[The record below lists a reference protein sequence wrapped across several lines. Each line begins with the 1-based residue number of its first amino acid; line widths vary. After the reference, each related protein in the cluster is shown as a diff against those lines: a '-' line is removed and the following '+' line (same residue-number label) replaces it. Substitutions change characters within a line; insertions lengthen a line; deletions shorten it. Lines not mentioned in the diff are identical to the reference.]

1 MEKIY
6 FYTMNTTDRLKEL
19 NNLFLRKTFPL
30 RAATVSGYFTEHFD
44 QISYSERSFSRDLK
58 ALREKLAERYPS
70 LEEAEG
76 GLIRY
81 SKSENRFYYIRDDIS
96 AFPTFSD
103 KELDQIASIID
114 FNKHLFTGGNGNG
127 LVNKLRAIALENN
140 LSKHEDLANWPAIEL
155 INEGDRSGS
164 EHVKFLVDAIAGKK
178 IIEISHKGL
187 TASSKAKSVICLPLL
202 IKEYNNGWYTG
213 WYLLFQEITETRTSV
228 SLDKLKL
235 FALDRIDSLRIS
247 KIQQKLRIHPDFRP
261 TDFFNQ
267 IMGLF
272 RSTGKA
278 EKVVFSINVD
288 SWIKE
293 YITKYPIHN
302 SQQKNAGDEFELTLE
317 INQELE
323 NFFVR
328 YSTELQVIEPFSLRE
343 RIREKLEVALRAYQ

>member
-1 MEKIY
+1 
-6 FYTMNTTDRLKEL
+6 MNTTDRLKEL

-30 RAATVSGYFTEHFD
+30 RAATVSAYFTEQFD
-44 QISYSERSFSRDLK
+44 QISYSERSLSRDLK
-58 ALREKLAERYPS
+58 ALKEKLAERYPS
-70 LEEAEG
+70 LEEKEG
-76 GLIRY
+76 DLIRY

-96 AFPTFSD
+96 AFPSFSE

-127 LVNKLRAIALENN
+127 IVNKLRAITLENN
-140 LSKHEDLANWPAIEL
+140 LIRHEDLANWPAIEL

-187 TASSKAKSVICLPLL
+187 TASSKMKSITCLPLL

-213 WYLLFQEITETRTSV
+213 WYLLFQEIAETQNGL
-228 SLDKLKL
+228 SLDKLRL
-235 FALDRIDSLRIS
+235 FALDRMDSMRLS
-247 KIQQKLRIHPDFRP
+247 KTQKKLRIHPNFQP
-261 TDFFNQ
+261 ADFFKQ

-272 RSTGKA
+272 RRTGAA
-278 EKVVFSINVD
+278 EKIVFTISEN

-293 YITKYPIHN
+293 YVNKYPIHP
-302 SQQKNAGDEFELTLE
+302 SQKKQTENTFELILE

-323 NFFVR
+323 NFFLR
-328 YSTELQVIEPFSLRE
+328 YSTELQVIEPLFFRKNL
-343 RIREKLEVALRAYQ
+343 REKLKKALQAYQ